1 MRILVD
7 AMGGDNA
14 PDQIALGAIQ
24 AAKDFGCETVLV
36 GRGEAILQAL
46 KDQGIET
53 LPKGVEIANADD
65 VVDMHDDP
73 ATVVKKKK
81 DSSMVVGLTM
91 LKEGGGDAFVSAGST
106 GALLSAATLIVRRV
120 KGIRRAAMGPQIPT
134 KTGRECVLIDCGATA
149 DCTPEFLLQ
158 FAFMGSYYAEKVLGI
173 ENPRV
178 ALLNIGAEDSKGGE
192 LQKAVYPLLKQAGE
206 AGKINFTG
214 NIEARDVPLGG
225 ADVVVSD
232 GFSGNILLKGIE
244 GTALFMA
251 SMMKDMFKKNLLTKL
266 AALLCMDGVKAFK
279 KKMDYRETGGSASS
293 DPRKALP
300 NGGSRLPHRGL
311 QRIAQLRHLHQRL
324 ALVLLGG
331 TIHIIHYFHQ
341 RLEFFLTVGR
351 RFRHL
356 TKGTLQLIRT
366 GIPALDGAGE
376 PAAQHIGIVIHRFPR
391 GGKELLQ
398 TLGVAPQP
406 LLLGLQAGQVGLVL
420 AQLTSRGFQF
430 PLEGQILVLA

>member
-106 GALLSAATLIVRRV
+106 GALHVGASLIVRTLRGVKRPATLTVRRV

-279 KKMDYRETGGSASS
+279 KKMDYRETGGTALIGLSKPVIKAHGSS
-293 DPRKALP
+293 DALAIR
-300 NGGSRLPHRGL
+300 NAIRQAIG
-311 QRIAQLRHLHQRL
+311 AVE
-324 ALVLLGG
+324 ADVA
-331 TIHIIHYFHQ
+331 
-341 RLEFFLTVGR
+341 
-351 RFRHL
+351 
-356 TKGTLQLIRT
+356 GTL
-366 GIPALDGAGE
+366 
-376 PAAQHIGIVIHRFPR
+376 AANIDHMVVPKEYQHA
-391 GGKELLQ
+391 E
-398 TLGVAPQP
+398 
-406 LLLGLQAGQVGLVL
+406 
-420 AQLTSRGFQF
+420 
-430 PLEGQILVLA
+430 